1 MRCRVGS
8 EWLLAWLVWAA
19 LVSAAGPVRAGDLTS
34 PSFRMRGAA
43 ESSVGARSL
52 ASAGPRFSASGAS
65 LGQADAIGFSSGA
78 SSLTTAAPG
87 FWPIA
92 AGALPH
98 HDVDGDGVASWVDTD
113 DDGDGLSDATERD
126 TRVFASASD
135 PGTSAVLFDTD
146 GDGFG
151 DGVEVAQGSDPND
164 ADSTP
169 GAAEIPLLP
178 DALIP
183 LLAVVLAIAPRALR
197 RTRRSTC

>member
-1 MRCRVGS
+1 VRVLT
-8 EWLLAWLVWAA
+8 LLHLAA
-19 LVSAAGPVRAGDLTS
+19 AVIGIALPAPGADLTS
-34 PSFRMRGAA
+34 ASFRMRGAHEA
-43 ESSVGARSL
+43 SVAARALS
-52 ASAGPRFSASGAS
+52 SAGPRFSASGVA
-65 LGQADAIGFSSGA
+65 LGQADALGFAGGS
-78 SSLTTAAPG
+78 SSLSMSAPG